1 MDRLKEKLTVAEGQL
16 VGLILKDP
24 SLLHDYDINKKNLS
38 EDGLF
43 YIGIID
49 KLLEKGIEVIDEVSF
64 TTEVHT
70 LGLESIYEKNGGYN
84 TIKELSGIINVKNSD
99 GIIDNWMK
107 WLLAKKYSEKGVLDI
122 KMHWDKIALMN
133 SNQMVSFLEYQIND
147 IDLNVC
153 TDIDIENLNLTD
165 EEIEE
170 IVSGANLGI
179 NYGKHSPALN
189 YMTMGLPKGDLT
201 MFASYTNGGKSSYVM
216 NNIIIPTAEQG
227 IKSCIIA
234 NEQRSIVFKLLLQTY
249 VLTERLN
256 YWKIDRKKLKS
267 GKWTEEDR
275 KMIEEARKIIKEE
288 YAPYIQ
294 FIKLF
299 TYDMTTVKKIVK
311 KLSKR
316 GLEFLVYDTM
326 KFNGED
332 ESTWMSLLNDSKD
345 LFQICSKE
353 NLAGVVTFQLAP
365 HGKNKIRCL
374 DVDCLANGRQVAEV
388 FSEMVAWRD
397 LFEDEYEGQPCDI
410 KPYRLKKDEN
420 GKFTNQHEKVVLDK
434 NKKYKIFF
442 LFKTR
447 NDEAGSALVYE
458 FKGYQNKWIEVARCN
473 PHQKNRY

>member
-1 MDRLKEKLTVAEGQL
+1 MERLKEKLSIAEGQL

-24 SLLHDYDINKKNLS
+24 NLINDYDINKKNLS
-38 EDGLF
+38 EEGLF
-43 YIGIID
+43 YIGIVN
-49 KLLEKGIEVIDEVSF
+49 KLLEKGIEVVDEVSF
-64 TTEVHT
+64 VTEVNNV
-70 LGLESIYEKNGGYN
+70 GLIELYEKHGGYN
-84 TIKELSGIINVKNSD
+84 TIKELSSIINIKNAD
-99 GIIDNWMK
+99 GIVDNWMK
-107 WLLAKKYSEKGVLDI
+107 WLLVKKYSEKGILDI
-122 KMHWDKIALMN
+122 NMHWDKLAAMN
-133 SNQMVSFLEYQIND
+133 SGQVVAFIEYQQND

-153 TDIDIENLNLTD
+153 TDINMEDLNLTD
-165 EEIEE
+165 EELDEIE
-170 IVSGANLGI
+170 SGANLGI

-189 YMTMGLPKGDLT
+189 YMTMGLPKGDLS

-216 NNIIIPTAEQG
+216 NNIVIPTAEQG
-227 IKSCIIA
+227 IHSCIVA
-234 NEQRSIVFKLLLQTY
+234 NEQRSIIFKLLLQTY
-249 VLTERLN
+249 VLTERLD

-267 GKWTEEDR
+267 GKWTDEDR
-275 KMIEEARKIIKEE
+275 KMIEKARKIIREE

-299 TYDMTTVKKIVK
+299 TYDMSTVKKIVK

-316 GLEFLVYDTM
+316 GLELLVYDTM

-353 NLAGVVTFQLAP
+353 NIAGVVTFQLAP
-365 HGKNKIRCL
+365 NGKNKIRCL

-397 LFEDEYEGQPCDI
+397 IFEDEFEGESCDI
-410 KPYRLKKDEN
+410 KPYRLAKDKN
-420 GKFTNQHEKVVLDK
+420 GKFTNKHEKVVLDR

-458 FKGYQNKWIEVARCN
+458 FKGYQNKWIEVARCT